1 MGKNIEAGGAYVRL
15 GVKDQL
21 DEALSKIQG
30 KLNSFAKKTTAI
42 GAGVSAAGASILGP
56 LLGAAKV
63 FADFGAPLDDI
74 SKRTGVGAGKL
85 SAYQFAAEQS
95 GTSIEALETAL
106 GKMVKTLYAA
116 DEESKG
122 AVDSLADL
130 GLGLEELEG
139 LRPDQQFEKIADA
152 LSRVEDPG
160 KKAALAMQLF
170 GKSGTELLPMIEDGA
185 KGLADMVAQ
194 GEALGVVLSDEA
206 IASAAA
212 LDDTFVAF
220 WATLK
225 GVTVQIGAA
234 VAGPLTSFLQAASAM
249 IGTVSKWISEN
260 QSLIV
265 AIGAV
270 GLGLVTIGTVIAS
283 AGVAAAALSAG
294 IGAVGAALAAITS
307 PIGLVIAGVTG
318 VVVGLATLT
327 SVFDPVVNYLSE
339 GFDWLS
345 GVFEETLGGIKAALG
360 SGDLAAAAQIA
371 FTGLRLVISKTLES
385 VLSIF
390 GTTIDEMSQLL
401 AELYKKIGTVVAYLN
416 ETRATWSHWLAE
428 RGGDLIGVEVLEG
441 DNVDLQNAR
450 RYSQAWQDVDTKGLS
465 EVIANALDPAALQ
478 EELDKLVA
486 EAKAGAD
493 EIRAEKERA
502 DRAGFKGIDPTA
514 GPSLDLEKA
523 VSAMPKNFGGFS
535 AAALN
540 RQIAGPKDFAKDT
553 AKNTAETVDQ
563 LEEVV
568 RLLPTLAMRFS

>member
-1 MGKNIEAGGAYVRL
+1 MGKNVEAGGAYVRL

-21 DEALSKIQG
+21 DDALSKIQG

-225 GVTVQIGAA
+225 GVTVQLGAA

-270 GLGLVTIGTVIAS
+270 GLGLVTIGAVIAS

-294 IGAVGAALAAITS
+294 IGAIGAVLGAILS

-318 VVVGLATLT
+318 VVVALATMT
-327 SVFDPVVNYLSE
+327 DVFDPVVNYLSE

-345 GVFEETLGGIKAALG
+345 GVFEETIGGIKDALA
-360 SGDLAAAAQIA
+360 SGDIAAAAQIA
-371 FTGLRLVISKTLES
+371 FTALRLIISKTLES

-390 GTTIDEMSQLL
+390 GSSIEAMSKTL
-401 AELYKKIGTVVAYLN
+401 AELYKRIGTVVARLN
-416 ETRATWSHWLAE
+416 EARADAGQWLAE
-428 RGGDLIGVEVLEG
+428 RMGDLIGVEVLEG

-450 RYSQAWQDVDTKGLS
+450 RWSQEMQNIDTEGLS
-465 EVIANALDPAALQ
+465 EAIESALDPEAIQ
-478 EELDKLVA
+478 KELDALVA
-486 EAKAGAD
+486 DAKRGAD
-493 EIRAEKERA
+493 EVRAEQERKK
-502 DRAGFKGIDPTA
+502 REGFGGIDPTA

-523 VSAMPKNFGGFS
+523 VNAMPKNFGGFS

-553 AKNTAETVDQ
+553 AKNTAETAEH

-568 RLLPTLAMRFS
+568 RILPSLVMHFR